1 MHFDLHSHIQSFTK
15 QFPAEKYFL
24 AVSGGA
30 DSMALLHVF
39 SSLQLPIEVLHVNYH
54 LRGNDSDLDQKLV
67 EDFCGKKK
75 IPFHIHSVFLKE
87 KLKQG
92 GNLQALARQERY
104 TFFEKK
110 QNEYPNSYVVLA
122 HHQNDQIETFW
133 LQLLRNSGMLGLA
146 GMKEQNGIY
155 LRPFLSISKEELV
168 KYLEE
173 NQVIWREDVSNAKND
188 YLRNRLRNEVLP
200 ALKSTLPDLNENVRL
215 LQSVFRENITEKE
228 NFLKIELEKSK
239 ISEKLSLEFVQKLD
253 ETAILLLFRSFNIPN
268 HQLKGFL
275 HLLTAPTGTKITWLS
290 EGEKQT
296 LVREKSHLQWLKN
309 IDFPLPKIHSEKVEH
324 LPHQFSKS
332 ILYLDAD
339 KIKGELSVRFWQ
351 IGDRISPPGMKGS
364 KLISDILKDAG
375 VPHAERK
382 KALVLQDEEK
392 LLACINIAV
401 DRSTLATKNTTSI
414 LKVWVE

>member
-54 LRGNDSDLDQKLV
+54 LRVNDSDLDQKLV

-75 IPFHIHSVFLKE
+75 IPFHIQSVFLKE

-92 GNLQALARQERY
+92 GNLQELARQERY
-104 TFFEKK
+104 DFFEKK
-110 QNEYPNSYVVLA
+110 QHESPNTYVVLA

-173 NQVIWREDVSNAKND
+173 NQVIWREDVSNTKND

-200 ALKSTLPDLNENVRL
+200 ALKSKFPDLNENVQL
-215 LQSVFRENITEKE
+215 LQSVLRENITEKE

-324 LPHQFSKS
+324 LPNQFSKS
-332 ILYLDAD
+332 ILFLDSD
-339 KIKGELSVRFWQ
+339 KIKGELTVRFWQ

-364 KLISDILKDAG
+364 KLISDILKDAS

-382 KALVLQDEEK
+382 NAMVLQDEEK

-401 DRSTLATKNTTSI
+401 DRSALATKNTTSI

>member
-1 MHFDLHSHIQSFTK
+1 MHFDLHSHIQSFIK

-67 EDFCGKKK
+67 EDFCEKNK
-75 IPFHIHSVFLKE
+75 IPFHLHSVFLKE

-110 QNEYPNSYVVLA
+110 QNKNPNAYVVLA

-173 NQVIWREDVSNAKND
+173 NQVIWREDVSNTKND

-200 ALKSTLPDLNENVRL
+200 VLKSTFPDLNENVQL
-215 LQSVFRENITEKE
+215 LQSVFRENISEKE

-253 ETAILLLFRSFNIPN
+253 ETAILLLFRSFSIPN

-290 EGEKQT
+290 GGEKQT

-332 ILYLDAD
+332 ILYLDSD

-375 VPHAERK
+375 VPHVERK
-382 KALVLQDEEK
+382 NALVLQDEEK

-401 DRSTLATKNTTSI
+401 DRSALATKNTTSI